1 MGFGRK
7 RDVHEHSVIKK
18 TAFPEGNR
26 KAAYGNGKIVW
37 RQNSLLSILSG
48 EEAFCNENFCG

>member
-1 MGFGRK
+1 MSGR
-7 RDVHEHSVIKK
+7 RCDRYSVIKK

-26 KAAYGNGKIVW
+26 KAAMETGKLFAD
-37 RQNSLLSILSG
+37 RDSLFFILSG